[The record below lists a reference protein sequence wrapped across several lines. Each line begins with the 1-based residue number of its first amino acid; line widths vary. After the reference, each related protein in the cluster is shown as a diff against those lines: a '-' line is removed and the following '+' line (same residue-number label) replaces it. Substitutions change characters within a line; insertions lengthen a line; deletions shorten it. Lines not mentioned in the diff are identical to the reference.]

1 MDAVVCRGTMHGV
14 FETHV
19 GFKCAKECLNDELFA
34 EQLLV
39 EHEH

>member
-1 MDAVVCRGTMHGV
+1 MHGV